1 VTIDAYLVAL
11 ERLLPR
17 IARLRVLPEVREHL
31 RDAATAQ
38 RASGLSPRDA
48 EIAATWAFGAVEDL
62 ARRLGAELAVRESRL
77 AGLLA
82 LATTVFFVFPL
93 YVVPENTLP
102 PAPWSEKPRDIA
114 LLQHVALACWIVACL
129 LAAVAMLLAW
139 TRWFRNTAPVLAC
152 ATAALTGATAVTAA
166 VAVRWFSL
174 TPATPAW
181 ALAAP
186 LALACVVACS
196 AAALWARASSRRL
209 AVPTR

>member
-31 RDAATAQ
+31 RDAAATH
-38 RASGLSPRDA
+38 RASGLLPLDA
-48 EIAATWAFGAVEDL
+48 EVASTQAFGPVEDV

-77 AGLLA
+77 AGLVA
-82 LATTVFFVFPL
+82 VATTVFFVFPL

-102 PAPWSEKPRDIA
+102 PATWNEKPRDIA

-129 LAAVAMLLAW
+129 LAAAAMLLAW
-139 TRWFRNTAPVLAC
+139 TRWFRHVAPVLAGATVAVTAAAA
-152 ATAALTGATAVTAA
+152 ATAALAA
-166 VAVRWFSL
+166 RWFSL
-174 TPATPAW
+174 TPATPNW

-186 LALACVVACS
+186 LALACVVVCS
-196 AAALWARASSRRL
+196 AAALWARSSARRL
-209 AVPTR
+209 VGSPP

>member
-11 ERLLPR
+11 GRLLPR

-31 RDAATAQ
+31 RDAAAAQ
-38 RASGLSPRDA
+38 RASGLSPLDA
-48 EIAATWAFGAVEDL
+48 EVAATRAFGAVEDV
-62 ARRLGAELAVRESRL
+62 ARRLGAELAHRESRL

-82 LATTVFFVFPL
+82 FATTVFFVFPL

-114 LLQHVALACWIVACL
+114 LLQHVALGCWIAACL
-129 LAAVAMLLAW
+129 LAAAAMMLAW
-139 TRWFRNTAPVLAC
+139 TRWFRHAAPLLAC
-152 ATAALTGATAVTAA
+152 ATVAMTGATAVTAA
-166 VAVRWFSL
+166 VAARWFSL
-174 TPATPAW
+174 TSATPAW

-196 AAALWARASSRRL
+196 AAALWARSSSRRL